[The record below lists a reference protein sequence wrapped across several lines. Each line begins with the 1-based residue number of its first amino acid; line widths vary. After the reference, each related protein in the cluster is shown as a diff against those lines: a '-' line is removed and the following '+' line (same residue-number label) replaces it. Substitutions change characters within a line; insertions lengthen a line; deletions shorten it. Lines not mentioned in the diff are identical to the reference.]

1 MKRVVVLV
9 GLILA
14 IAAAWAYPDRP
25 VKLIV
30 TYPPGGGND
39 VIARLLA
46 QKLTESMGQPVVVEN
61 HVGAGGTIGTARA
74 AKAPPDGYTI
84 VLVSTPFAMAPAFY
98 PNLPYDT
105 LKDLAPITLVGTAQ
119 NVLVVHPAV
128 PAKSVAE
135 LIAYAKASP
144 GKISAA
150 TLGGATT
157 QHLAAGLFNQL
168 AGTDILLVPY
178 KGSAPAMND
187 LLGGQVQMLFNAMP
201 TTMPHVK
208 AGRLRALAVTG
219 LQRAADAP
227 ELPTVA
233 ETLPGYEIVTWW
245 GLLAPAGTPPPVL
258 ERLYRE
264 FAQALDKSDVRSK
277 LGEMGVSIEA
287 GGPAAFAAL
296 TTAEIAKW
304 SKLIRLLGLKPEG

>member
-1 MKRVVVLV
+1 MGRSALF
-9 GLILA
+9 LWLLLA
-14 IAAAWAYPDRP
+14 SAVWAYPNRP

-74 AKAPPDGYTI
+74 AKAVPDGYTI

-128 PAKSVAE
+128 PATSVAG

-219 LQRAADAP
+219 LHRAADAP

-245 GLLAPAGTPPPVL
+245 GLLAPAGTPQPVL

>member
-1 MKRVVVLV
+1 M
-9 GLILA
+9 
-14 IAAAWAYPDRP
+14 
-25 VKLIV
+25 
-30 TYPPGGGND
+30 
-39 VIARLLA
+39 
-46 QKLTESMGQPVVVEN
+46 
-61 HVGAGGTIGTARA
+61 
-74 AKAPPDGYTI
+74 
-84 VLVSTPFAMAPAFY
+84 
-98 PNLPYDT
+98 
-105 LKDLAPITLVGTAQ
+105 
-119 NVLVVHPAV
+119 
-128 PAKSVAE
+128 
-135 LIAYAKASP
+135 
-144 GKISAA
+144 
-150 TLGGATT
+150 
-157 QHLAAGLFNQL
+157 FNQL

-219 LQRAADAP
+219 LHRAADAP

-245 GLLAPAGTPPPVL
+245 GLLAPAGTPQPVL